1 MAPAVVNGLAQHAR
15 SVISGGLSSL
25 PQTADITARG
35 FDPAVGPLVAR
46 SILAARDGTPAKEDP
61 KSGVTSPGDINNT
74 AIFVLFGLIGAAF
87 VVTGIWFFFWA
98 KNGGFYFKE
107 DDWDDY
113 KSTVLRRKGPN
124 GTILSNATKSTKLGG
139 GSVYKDYDDNQTS
152 ISGTTLSGITA
163 GASDI
168 AAREKRER
176 KKEKRRR
183 EKKEGRHSEKR
194 SRRNNDEAS
203 VLIDEEAEREAKQH
217 LRSYRHERPARVGG
231 MNKESESSEWDG
243 STNPTESSVSSNL
256 LSNRETTP
264 TSTPTKGGIR
274 KVYSTA
280 DRNEERERQ
289 RIRAEAKRLQEKGRS
304 AGSSRRDFS
313 FQRASTIAEDQATRG
328 YALPPP
334 QEEPEPSVP
343 GAWTESDIT
352 SAVESDYGN
361 KSYHHV
367 IPGLSS
373 QSADLDGVERPVA
386 ATAAPTAPPCTAA
399 TRRKLRTDERVED
412 PTTRVKMTDDEQW
425 SGMESTMEDPEETK
439 VIFCALDSF
448 LQYAKVAHFNVTH
461 LRRQSFY
468 ALPQAHWQMLAAPP
482 FNFLDTLERTDEAID
497 TNAELARAIA
507 QNGLRSCGGV
517 DPGSG
522 EPRMPDEWVGVAKHN
537 DTDKARSTL
546 RQFFRD
552 WSADGAEERRACYG
566 PVLDAVAHERQDA
579 AAAPL
584 KVLVPG
590 AGLGRLVFELCRA
603 GHDAEGNEI
612 SYHQL
617 LASSYI
623 LNCTTGPGQHTVYPW
638 VHSFSNHRTRTN
650 HLRSCAIPDIHPAS
664 ALAAAGPSVGSMS
677 MCAADFLC
685 LYADAEHAD
694 AYDAVAT
701 VFFLDTAPN
710 LIRYLETIHHCL
722 RPGGVLI
729 NFGPLLWHFEN
740 NAPGNHGKDTDG
752 DGEHDYNNSSGI
764 ADPGSFEL
772 SDDEVM
778 ALVERVGFV
787 VERRETGIE
796 APYIHDRESM
806 LSTTYRASFWVARK
820 PR

>member
-1 MAPAVVNGLAQHAR
+1 MA
-15 SVISGGLSSL
+15 
-25 PQTADITARG
+25 
-35 FDPAVGPLVAR
+35 
-46 SILAARDGTPAKEDP
+46 
-61 KSGVTSPGDINNT
+61 
-74 AIFVLFGLIGAAF
+74 
-87 VVTGIWFFFWA
+87 
-98 KNGGFYFKE
+98 
-107 DDWDDY
+107 
-113 KSTVLRRKGPN
+113 
-124 GTILSNATKSTKLGG
+124 
-139 GSVYKDYDDNQTS
+139 
-152 ISGTTLSGITA
+152 
-163 GASDI
+163 
-168 AAREKRER
+168 
-176 KKEKRRR
+176 
-183 EKKEGRHSEKR
+183 
-194 SRRNNDEAS
+194 
-203 VLIDEEAEREAKQH
+203 
-217 LRSYRHERPARVGG
+217 
-231 MNKESESSEWDG
+231 
-243 STNPTESSVSSNL
+243 
-256 LSNRETTP
+256 
-264 TSTPTKGGIR
+264 
-274 KVYSTA
+274 
-280 DRNEERERQ
+280 
-289 RIRAEAKRLQEKGRS
+289 
-304 AGSSRRDFS
+304 
-313 FQRASTIAEDQATRG
+313 
-328 YALPPP
+328 
-334 QEEPEPSVP
+334 
-343 GAWTESDIT
+343 
-352 SAVESDYGN
+352 
-361 KSYHHV
+361 
-367 IPGLSS
+367 
-373 QSADLDGVERPVA
+373 
-386 ATAAPTAPPCTAA
+386 
-399 TRRKLRTDERVED
+399 
-412 PTTRVKMTDDEQW
+412 DDEQW
-425 SGMESTMEDPEETK
+425 SGMESTMEDPEETR

-566 PVLDAVAHERQDA
+566 PVLEAVARERQGAAA

-590 AGLGRLVFELCRA
+590 AGLGRLVFELCRS

-623 LNCTTGPGQHTVYPW
+623 LNCTTGPGQHTIYPW

-722 RPGGVLI
+722 RPGGVLV

>member
-163 GASDI
+163 GAS
-168 AAREKRER
+168 
-176 KKEKRRR
+176 
-183 EKKEGRHSEKR
+183 EGEAEKR

-264 TSTPTKGGIR
+264 TSTPAKGGIR

-280 DRNEERERQ
+280 DRNEERPLSRQ
-289 RIRAEAKRLQEKGRS
+289 L
-304 AGSSRRDFS
+304 S

-373 QSADLDGVERPVA
+373 QSAVSSEYADE
-386 ATAAPTAPPCTAA
+386 
-399 TRRKLRTDERVED
+399 RRKKRH
-412 PTTRVKMTDDEQW
+412 
-425 SGMESTMEDPEETK
+425 
-439 VIFCALDSF
+439 A
-448 LQYAKVAHFNVTH
+448 
-461 LRRQSFY
+461 RR
-468 ALPQAHWQMLAAPP
+468 H
-482 FNFLDTLERTDEAID
+482 
-497 TNAELARAIA
+497 
-507 QNGLRSCGGV
+507 
-517 DPGSG
+517 
-522 EPRMPDEWVGVAKHN
+522 
-537 DTDKARSTL
+537 
-546 RQFFRD
+546 RD
-552 WSADGAEERRACYG
+552 
-566 PVLDAVAHERQDA
+566 H
-579 AAAPL
+579 
-584 KVLVPG
+584 
-590 AGLGRLVFELCRA
+590 
-603 GHDAEGNEI
+603 
-612 SYHQL
+612 
-617 LASSYI
+617 
-623 LNCTTGPGQHTVYPW
+623 
-638 VHSFSNHRTRTN
+638 
-650 HLRSCAIPDIHPAS
+650 
-664 ALAAAGPSVGSMS
+664 
-677 MCAADFLC
+677 
-685 LYADAEHAD
+685 
-694 AYDAVAT
+694 
-701 VFFLDTAPN
+701 
-710 LIRYLETIHHCL
+710 
-722 RPGGVLI
+722 
-729 NFGPLLWHFEN
+729 
-740 NAPGNHGKDTDG
+740 
-752 DGEHDYNNSSGI
+752 
-764 ADPGSFEL
+764 
-772 SDDEVM
+772 
-778 ALVERVGFV
+778 
-787 VERRETGIE
+787 
-796 APYIHDRESM
+796 
-806 LSTTYRASFWVARK
+806 
-820 PR
+820 